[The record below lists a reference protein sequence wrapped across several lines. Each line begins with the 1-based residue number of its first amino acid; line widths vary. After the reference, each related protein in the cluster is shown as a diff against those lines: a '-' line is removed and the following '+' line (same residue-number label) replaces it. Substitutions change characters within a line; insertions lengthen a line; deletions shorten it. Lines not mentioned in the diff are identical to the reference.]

1 MQFKMIYLAK
11 RNPAVSEEDW
21 PRTWRSHA
29 KFSSQFPSIGGAIS
43 SLSYC
48 SRIFHPIVE
57 GAPLDPPGAD
67 REHDGVAVVA
77 ADSPEALQGQL
88 SPDDRER
95 IFADERRVFQTLT
108 PNFTF
113 HCQEVMAWGGA
124 PGQAAVIR
132 FLKRKPGLTSEA
144 FADRWNRDHAH
155 IATRVAGV
163 SRTVVRHVHNSPIAP
178 PPPAYPIDG
187 ISETWFASGED
198 AARSLADE
206 QFSQVGQDL
215 AEFCDMERSI
225 TMLTEVIY
233 RWPRV

>member
-11 RNPAVSEEDW
+11 RNPGVSEEDW

-29 KFSSQFPSIGGAIS
+29 KFSSQFPSIGAAIS
-43 SLSYC
+43 SLIYS
-48 SRIFHPIVE
+48 SRIFHPTLD
-57 GAPLDPPGAD
+57 GAAFDAPDAD

-77 ADSPEALQGQL
+77 ANSADALQGQL
-88 SPDDRER
+88 SPADRER
-95 IFADERRVFQTLT
+95 IFEDERRVFATLT

-132 FLKRKPGLTSEA
+132 FLKRRPELSSEA

-187 ISETWFASGED
+187 ISETWFASAED

-206 QFSQVGQDL
+206 AFAQVRQDL
-215 AEFCDMERSI
+215 AEFCDMDRSI

>member
-1 MQFKMIYLAK
+1 MQFKMLYLAR
-11 RNPAVSEEDW
+11 RNPAINEEDW

-29 KFSSQFPSIGGAIS
+29 KFSSQFPSIGAAIS
-43 SLSYC
+43 SLIYS
-48 SRIFHPIVE
+48 SRVFHPT
-57 GAPLDPPGAD
+57 LDGVLFDAPGAD

-88 SPDDRER
+88 SAADRDR
-95 IFADERRVFQTLT
+95 IFEDERRVFATLT

-113 HCQEVMAWGGA
+113 HCQEVMVWGGA

-132 FLKRKPGLTSEA
+132 FLKRKSQLSPEA
-144 FADRWNRDHAH
+144 FAERWNRDHAN
-155 IATRVAGV
+155 IATQVAGL
-163 SRTVVRHVHNSPIAP
+163 SRIVLRLVHNSPIAP
-178 PPPAYPIDG
+178 PPPGYPIDG
-187 ISETWFASGED
+187 IGETWFASAED

-206 QFSQVGQDL
+206 AFAKVNQDL
-215 AEFCDMERSI
+215 EEFCDVERSI